1 MLSCACCSTSSTMI
15 PDPNT
20 GKPHF
25 AMGMVGFFTLG
36 K

>member
-1 MLSCACCSTSSTMI
+1 VVCFI
-15 PDPNT
+15 PDPTT

>member
-1 MLSCACCSTSSTMI
+1 MI